1 MKLSFPVKG
10 IHKGVAASSQ
20 PEMTSPDMLNVRPY
34 DVLERK
40 VRGGQRPGQKKWGTG
55 NQILATFPI
64 VAICS
69 ATVVS

>member
-40 VRGGQRPGQKKWGTG
+40 VRGGQRGGISKLYAR
-55 NQILATFPI
+55 QIGEVASPI

-69 ATVVS
+69 VTVVS

>member
-20 PEMTSPDMLNVRPY
+20 PEMTSPDMLNARPY

-40 VRGGQRPGQKKWGTG
+40 VRGGQRPGLDKLYAR
-55 NQILATFPI
+55 QISDIATPI

-69 ATVVS
+69 VTVVS